1 MCLRLAVRTNFLN
14 IMSSIPIE
22 FNGNFEQAELLT
34 NFTCWE
40 CKLPIIASDI
50 AQKNYL
56 LYVSNQANEV
66 QQVFEC
72 EEDPVYFLH
81 F

>member
-1 MCLRLAVRTNFLN
+1 
-14 IMSSIPIE
+14 MSSIPL
-22 FNGNFEQAELLT
+22 NFQGSFDQSELLT

-40 CKLPIIASDI
+40 CKLPISESDI

>member
-1 MCLRLAVRTNFLN
+1 
-14 IMSSIPIE
+14 MSSIPLE
-22 FNGNFEQAELLT
+22 FNGSFEQVELLT
-34 NFTCWE
+34 NFICQK
-40 CKLPIIASDI
+40 CKFPLSENDI
-50 AQKNYL
+50 AKNNYL
-56 LYVSNQANEV
+56 LYVSNYANEV